1 MINIFLDL
9 RQSLRMLLKSP
20 GFVIVAVLALGF
32 GIAINSAVF
41 TLLNAIALRPLP
53 VHDSGSVVTMYQ
65 SMQGLRERNVHGDQS
80 LFSLPEY
87 MAFRDQNNVFTGLA
101 AYANAQLTLGGSEAR
116 QLSGDLVTCN
126 YFDAITQGLTLG
138 RGFRPNECVA
148 PGVSAAV
155 VISQRLWQR
164 QFGSDPRILEKPIV
178 LNGRS
183 FTIVGVGP
191 AGFTGASLMSSDVW
205 APLSMQEQW
214 IPGRTFLND
223 ANLSWL
229 QLIGRLKAGV
239 SLAQAR
245 ADLAVIARRIDQQN
259 PPRVTTLHV
268 DRATLMNIPQ
278 GQTMLI
284 TAGAVVLVAVSL
296 VLLIA
301 CANLANLLVARAATR
316 HKEFGIRLALGATR
330 RRLVIQML
338 AESVMVSIASGA
350 LGLFAAWGAL
360 RGLIPIVM
368 AQLPPEAPVMD
379 LNLNPDLRIVGYLL
393 ALSLCTGIGFGLL
406 PALQATRIDL
416 NSALKES
423 GSWWGTIRRSRI
435 RNFLVAVQIAI
446 CLVLLIS
453 AGLLARGLHEA
464 QTIDPGFG
472 MKNIVAA
479 TFDLDRQG
487 YNPPRSAAFRRTLA
501 ERLGARSM
509 EFAFVEPVPL
519 SGNRFGTVI
528 MLEGRDQPIQVSYA
542 VVSPNYF
549 RFLQIPVIGGQTFD
563 ERDRSSLSSAVVVSE
578 STGRHFWPGE
588 NPIGKRFRLGRERTP
603 KEVIGV
609 AKDVHSTALAQA
621 DQTFIYVP
629 QRVDEYSGALL
640 ARGSGSNAAISRAVL
655 DEAHALD
662 ANLLVRTS
670 SLEDNLNLW
679 ELPARVTSALGAVLG
694 IAGLLLASM
703 GIYGV
708 VSHNVSQR
716 TKEIGIRMSLGA
728 DKRDVLR
735 MMTRQIIRP
744 VAIGGLAGLVVC
756 AGVSRVLQS
765 LLFGISPLDPLVF
778 GGVCLFLV
786 AVALAAGYGPARRAT
801 RIDPMVALRH
811 E

>member
-1 MINIFLDL
+1 
-9 RQSLRMLLKSP
+9 
-20 GFVIVAVLALGF
+20 
-32 GIAINSAVF
+32 
-41 TLLNAIALRPLP
+41 
-53 VHDSGSVVTMYQ
+53 
-65 SMQGLRERNVHGDQS
+65 
-80 LFSLPEY
+80 
-87 MAFRDQNNVFTGLA
+87 MAFRDQNNVFSGLA
-101 AYANAQLTLGGSEAR
+101 AYSNAQLTLGGSEAR

-126 YFDAITQGLTLG
+126 YFEAITQGLTLG
-138 RGFRPNECVA
+138 RGFRPDECEV
-148 PGVSAAV
+148 PGASGVV

-164 QFGSDPRILEKPIV
+164 QFGSDPQILEKPIV
-178 LNGRS
+178 LNGKS
-183 FTIVGVGP
+183 ATIVGVGP

-205 APLSMQEQW
+205 APVSMQEQW
-214 IPGRTFLND
+214 IPGRIFLND

-245 ADLAVIARRIDQQN
+245 ADLAVIASRIDQQN

-278 GQTMLI
+278 GQTILM

-301 CANLANLLVARAATR
+301 CANLANLLVARAVTR
-316 HKEFGIRLALGATR
+316 HKEIGLRLALGATR
-330 RRLVIQML
+330 RRLVTQML
-338 AESVMVSIASGA
+338 AESVMVSIVSGA
-350 LGLFAAWGAL
+350 LGLFAAWASL
-360 RGLIPIVM
+360 RALIPIVM

-379 LNLNPDLRIVGYLL
+379 LNLNPDVRIVGYLF

-435 RNFLVAVQIAI
+435 RSFLVAVQIAI
-446 CLVLLIS
+446 CLVLLIA
-453 AGLLARGLHEA
+453 AGLLARGLQAA
-464 QTIDPGFG
+464 QTIDPGFA
-472 MKNIVAA
+472 MKNIVAS

-487 YNPPRSAAFRRTLA
+487 YNAARSAAFRRTLA
-501 ERLGARSM
+501 ERLAARSM

-519 SGNRFGTVI
+519 SGNRYGTLLV
-528 MLEGRDQPIQVSYA
+528 LEGRDQPIQISYA
-542 VVSPNYF
+542 VVSPNYV
-549 RFLQIPVIGGQTFD
+549 RFLQIPVISGQTFD
-563 ERDRSSLSSAVVVSE
+563 ERDRSSLSSAVLVSE
-578 STGRHFWPGE
+578 STARRFWPGE
-588 NPIGKRFRLGRERTP
+588 NPIGKRFRLGRERTL

-609 AKDVHSTALAQA
+609 MKDVHSTDLAQA
-621 DQTFIYVP
+621 DQSFVYIP

-640 ARGSGSNAAISRAVL
+640 VRGSGSNAAVSRAVL
-655 DEAHALD
+655 DEAHNID
-662 ANLLVRTS
+662 ANLLVRTT
-670 SLEDNLNLW
+670 SLEGNLNLW
-679 ELPARVTSALGAVLG
+679 EFPARITAGLGAVLG

-703 GIYGV
+703 GIYAV
-708 VSHNVSQR
+708 VSHTVSQR

-728 DKRDVLR
+728 SRRDVLR
-735 MMTRQIIRP
+735 MMIRQIIRP
-744 VAIGGLAGLVVC
+744 VAIGGLAGLALC
-756 AGVSRVLQS
+756 AGVSRILQS
-765 LLFGISPLDPLVF
+765 LLFGVSPLDPVVF
-778 GGVCLFLV
+778 GAVSVFLA

>member
-1 MINIFLDL
+1 MTNILLDL

-20 GFVIVAVLALGF
+20 GFVVVAVLALGF
-32 GIAINSAVF
+32 GIAINSSVF

-65 SMQGLRERNVHGDQS
+65 SMQGLRERSVHGDQS

-87 MAFRDQNNVFTGLA
+87 TAFHDQNNVFTGLA

-126 YFDAITQGLTLG
+126 YFDAIPQGFTLG
-138 RGFRPNECVA
+138 RGFWPDECSA
-148 PGVSAAV
+148 PGAGAVV

-164 QFGSDPRILEKPIV
+164 RFGSDAQILEKPIV

-205 APLSMQEQW
+205 APISMQEQW
-214 IPGRTFLND
+214 IPGRIFLND
-223 ANLSWL
+223 PNLSWL
-229 QLIGRLKAGV
+229 QVIGRLKTGV

-245 ADLAVIARRIDQQN
+245 ADLAVISRRIDQQN

-268 DRATLMNIPQ
+268 DRAALMNIPQ
-278 GQTMLI
+278 GQTIVM

-316 HKEFGIRLALGATR
+316 YKEIGIRLALGATR

-338 AESVMVSIASGA
+338 AESLMVSITSGM
-350 LGLFAAWGAL
+350 LGLFAAWSTL
-360 RGLIPIVM
+360 RALIPIVM

-379 LNLNPDLRIVGYLL
+379 LNLNPDLRVVSYLL
-393 ALSLCTGIGFGLL
+393 GLSLCTGIGFGLL

-423 GSWWGTIRRSRI
+423 ASWWGTIRRSRI
-435 RNFLVAVQIAI
+435 RSVLVAVQIAI
-446 CLVLLIS
+446 CLVLLIA
-453 AGLLARGLHEA
+453 AGLLARGLHAA

-487 YNPPRSAAFRRTLA
+487 YNASRSAAFRRALA
-501 ERLGARSM
+501 ERLAARSM

-519 SGNRFGTVI
+519 SGNRFGTMI
-528 MLEGRDQPIQVSYA
+528 MLEGRDQPIQIFYA

-549 RFLQIPVIGGQTFD
+549 RFLQIPIIGGQTFD
-563 ERDRSSLSSAVVVSE
+563 ERDRSSLSSAIVVSE
-578 STGRHFWPGE
+578 STARRFWPGE
-588 NPIGKRFRLGRERTP
+588 NPIGKRFRVGRERTL

-609 AKDVHSTALAQA
+609 AKDVHSTDLAQA
-621 DQTFIYVP
+621 DPTFVYLP
-629 QRVDEYSGALL
+629 QRVGDYSGALL
-640 ARGSGSNAAISRAVL
+640 ARGSGNNAAISSSVL
-655 DEAHALD
+655 EEAHALD
-662 ANLLVRTS
+662 ANVLVRTS

-679 ELPARVTSALGAVLG
+679 EVPARVTAALGAVLG

-708 VSHNVSQR
+708 VSHTVSQR

-728 DKRDVLR
+728 NKRDVLR
-735 MMTRQIIRP
+735 MMMRQIIRP
-744 VAIGGLAGLVVC
+744 VAVGGLAGLAVC
-756 AGVSRVLQS
+756 AGVSRILQS

-778 GGVCLFLV
+778 GAVSLFLAV
-786 AVALAAGYGPARRAT
+786 VALVAGYGPAHRAT